1 MSTIDEQIAQL
12 RAAIGAL
19 ETQRPGL
26 GDAVVEAG
34 LGPLREKLAALE
46 SRAGPEQQRKLATV
60 LFMDIA
66 GHTHLIR
73 DLDPEENMALIDA
86 ALARLAK
93 PIGQFGGRIARY
105 QGDGFKAVFGLPTAH
120 EDDPENAV
128 RAALEIQ
135 ETARVIAADWM
146 TQRGVDGFAVRV
158 GLDTGLVFAGGQ
170 TEGEDTIKG
179 LPVNLAARLESA
191 AEPGTILISHNTYR
205 HVRDVFDVAPREP
218 ITLKGIGEAVQTYV
232 VQRVR
237 PRAFRPAMRGV
248 EGVKTQMVGRDA
260 EMLTLQKAY
269 SDAVESSRTRVVT
282 IVGEAGVGKS
292 RLLLEFINSLEMQ
305 SVPFYILKGRATP
318 NAQNVVYSLF
328 RDLFVFR
335 FDILDSDSAP
345 VALDKFRMGMDG
357 ILEQDMADIVGHWLG
372 FDFSASEVVSHLLDS
387 SGLSDGFAATAR
399 AYLTN
404 YFRALVASEPVVVLL
419 EDIHWADDPSLDLI
433 AHLTSAIP
441 AAPLLVVVV
450 ARKTFF
456 ERRPDWEEALVVFQR
471 INLSPLSKHA
481 SRELVAEILQR
492 VEEIPANLSDL
503 IVDSAEGNPFYVEEM
518 VKMLIEQRVIERGIT
533 NYELGIRNEE
543 RGSRGA
549 GEQGSRGEADVPPAT
564 DHSPLTTEHWIVH
577 ADKLAALRVPPTL
590 TGLLQARLDGLPRPE
605 REALQRA
612 SVVGRLFWDDVVA
625 ELLNSKREMINPTL
639 DSIRRREL
647 VYRRGRS
654 AFAPAEEY
662 IFKHALLR
670 DVAYETVLLKHRAGY
685 HGRVAAWLEAH
696 AGERIGEYLGL
707 IAEHFVLAENLAKAA
722 TYLQR
727 IGDEAVAIGA
737 FKAARPV
744 LERVLTLRAT
754 AGETSGP
761 AVTRASIALGIACR
775 QLGDFPAAEA
785 ALERGLAGAREL
797 GDVAIEAE
805 ALAML
810 AEVTR
815 ANGEYDRARAYADA
829 ALPLGRAA
837 GGRTLTLTQLRA
849 AAVYWSTGD
858 LAAAEARAAEA
869 LAAARALS
877 DFAGESS
884 ALNLIGLVALSS
896 RDSARAAGFF
906 NESLT
911 LARQA
916 NHLSF
921 EARALVNLC
930 AAAEMSGDHPA
941 ARGFGEVAVE
951 RYRELGMQH
960 SLTIAL
966 ANLAEIDLNMG
977 DVAAARRGARE
988 TLSLTLQ
995 LGHMSRILM
1004 AFQIFGLI
1012 LIEEGQIDRAL
1023 ALLGLALAHPALE
1036 YQSRTMTQETIAR
1049 LGLSEDEVKAGLA
1062 AGAALDLETVVQ
1074 EILDGKW

>member
-1 MSTIDEQIAQL
+1 MQPPNDEAAQL
-12 RAAIGAL
+12 RAAITAL
-19 ETQRPGL
+19 ETQRQIL
-26 GDAVVEAG
+26 GDAVVDAG
-34 LGPLREKLAALE
+34 LKPVREKLAALE
-46 SRAGPEQQRKLATV
+46 ARSRASQRKQATILFADVSGFTAISETMDAEDVVGVMNDLWALVDLAITNHG
-60 LFMDIA
+60 
-66 GHTHLIR
+66 GHIDKHIGDGVMALWGAEQARET
-73 DLDPEENMALIDA
+73 DPEM
-86 ALARLAK
+86 
-93 PIGQFGGRIARY
+93 
-105 QGDGFKAVFGLPTAH
+105 
-120 EDDPENAV
+120 AV
-128 RAALEIQ
+128 RAALAMQDAIKAFCTTHSVPLAMRIGVNTGPVLLGVVGTTGEF
-135 ETARVIAADWM
+135 TAM
-146 TQRGVDGFAVRV
+146 G
-158 GLDTGLVFAGGQ
+158 DT
-170 TEGEDTIKG
+170 
-179 LPVNLAARLESA
+179 VNLASRLEHA
-191 AEPGTILISHNTYR
+191 APVGGILISHDTYR
-205 HVRDVFDVAPREP
+205 HIRGLFEMVVQEP
-218 ITLKGIGEAVQTYV
+218 IAVKGKTAPLQTYI
-232 VQRVR
+232 VQQAK
-237 PRAFRPAMRGV
+237 PRAFRMATRGV
-248 EGVKTQMVGRDA
+248 EGIETHMVGRDA
-260 EMLTLQKAY
+260 EMLALQKAFW
-269 SDAVESSRTRVVT
+269 DAVESSRTQVVT
-282 IVGEAGVGKS
+282 IIGEAGVGKS
-292 RLLLEFINSLEMQ
+292 RLLVEFINSLETQ
-305 SVPFYILKGRATP
+305 SVPLTILKGRATP

-328 RDLFVFR
+328 RDLFIFR

-357 ILEQDMADIVGHWLG
+357 ILDQDMADIVGHWLG
-372 FDFSASEVVSHLLDS
+372 FDFSASEVVAHLLDS
-387 SGLSDGFAATAR
+387 SGLSDGFAATAQ

-404 YFRALVASEPVVVLL
+404 YFRALVAGKPVVVFL
-419 EDIHWADDPSLDLI
+419 EDLHWADDPSLDLI

-441 AAPLLVVVV
+441 AAPLLVVGV
-450 ARKTFF
+450 ARKAFF
-456 ERRPDWEEALVVFQR
+456 ERRPDWEEALVAFQR
-471 INLSPLSKHA
+471 INLSPLSKRA

-518 VKMLIEQRVIERGIT
+518 VKMLIDQGVIERGIT
-533 NYELGIRNEE
+533 NDELGIRNEE
-543 RGSRGA
+543 RGA

-564 DHSPLTTEHWIVH
+564 DHSPLTTEHWIVRT
-577 ADKLAALRVPPTL
+577 DKLTGLRVPPTL

-612 SVVGRLFWDDVVA
+612 SVVGRLFWDDAVA
-625 ELLNSKREMINPTL
+625 ELLNSKREMISPTL

-647 VYRRGRS
+647 VFRRGRS
-654 AFAPAEEY
+654 TFAPAEEY

-670 DVAYETVLLKHRAGY
+670 DVAYETVLRKHRAGF

-707 IAEHFVLAENLAKAA
+707 IAEHFVLAENFAKAA

-744 LERVLTLRAT
+744 LERALTLRAT

-829 ALPLGRAA
+829 ALPLGRIAD
-837 GGRTLTLTQLRA
+837 GRTLTLTQLRA

-858 LAAAEARAAEA
+858 LAAAEERAAEA
-869 LAAARALS
+869 LAAARTLG

-896 RDSARAAGFF
+896 HDSARAAGFF

-911 LARQA
+911 LARRA

-930 AAAEMSGDHPA
+930 AAAELSGDHPT
-941 ARGFGEVAVE
+941 ARDFGKFAVE

-966 ANLAEIDLNMG
+966 ANLAEIDINMG
-977 DVAAARRGARE
+977 DVAAARSGARE
-988 TLSLTLQ
+988 TLRLTLQ
-995 LGHMSRILM
+995 LGHVSRILM

-1023 ALLGLALAHPALE
+1023 SLLGLALAHPALE
-1036 YQSRTMTQETIAR
+1036 YQSRTMAQEAIAR
-1049 LGLSEDEVKAGLA
+1049 LGLSEDEVEAGLA
-1062 AGAALDLETVVQ
+1062 AGAALDLETVI
-1074 EILDGKW
+1074 EELLAGKW